1 MLESTKT
8 TKTKIIA
15 HVEGGNDEW
24 YSVYFNEDLPFGCFG
39 EGRTIEEA
47 KIDFLGTFDAFRQDH
62 FQRTGENIEAEF
74 EFVYDASAFLQHY
87 KGILTLSGL
96 SKITG
101 INKVQLSQ
109 YVCGRR
115 HPSQKTQQK
124 IKASVISFA
133 EELKHA
139 LA

>member
-1 MLESTKT
+1 MIK
-8 TKTKIIA
+8 
-15 HVEGGNDEW
+15 N
-24 YSVYFNEDLPFGCFG
+24 
-39 EGRTIEEA
+39 
-47 KIDFLGTFDAFRQDH
+47 
-62 FQRTGENIEAEF
+62 TGVNVEAEF

-96 SKITG
+96 SRITG

-109 YVCGRR
+109 YVCGKR
-115 HPSQKTQQK
+115 HPSPKTQK
-124 IKASVISFA
+124 RIKTSVLSFA

>member
-1 MLESTKT
+1 M
-8 TKTKIIA
+8 KIIA
-15 HVEGGNDEW
+15 HIECGNDGN

-39 EGRTIEEA
+39 EGHTAEEA
-47 KIDFLGTFDAFRQDH
+47 KNDFLGTFEAFRQDH
-62 FQRTGENIEAEF
+62 LVRTGENIDAEF
-74 EFVYDASAFLQHY
+74 VFVYDASAFLQHY

-96 SKITG
+96 ARITG

-115 HPSQKTQQK
+115 HPSQKTQKK
-124 IKASVISFA
+124 IKTSVISFA

-139 LA
+139 MA